1 MNRPTNTA
9 NEKALA
15 RECEGS
21 GKCATNKTHLSSKE
35 GAQLRLDLDGEHA
48 TGAILPFPVRQRRAT
63 STSETS
69 PDKKPGT
76 KLAAMLREF
85 LKGRNLNRF
94 EAEFHHDHC
103 LHSTVSTLQNDYGI
117 LIARRGET
125 VPCLRGRS
133 TVRCVRYWLDTAP
146 DNILAARAL
155 LAMLEKRA

>member
-1 MNRPTNTA
+1 MDWTTNIT

-21 GKCATNKTHLSSKE
+21 GKCATNKTHFSSKE
-35 GAQLRLDLDGEHA
+35 VAQLRLDLDEHA
-48 TGAILPFPVRQRRAT
+48 AGALLPFPVRQRQAT
-63 STSETS
+63 STTETL

-85 LKGRNLNRF
+85 LNGRNLNRF
-94 EAEFHHDHC
+94 EAESHHDHC
-103 LHSTVSTLQNDYGI
+103 LHSTVSTLQNAYGI
-117 LIARRGET
+117 LIARKSET

-133 TVRCVRYWLDTAP
+133 SVRCARYWLDTAP
-146 DNILAARAL
+146 DNISAARAL